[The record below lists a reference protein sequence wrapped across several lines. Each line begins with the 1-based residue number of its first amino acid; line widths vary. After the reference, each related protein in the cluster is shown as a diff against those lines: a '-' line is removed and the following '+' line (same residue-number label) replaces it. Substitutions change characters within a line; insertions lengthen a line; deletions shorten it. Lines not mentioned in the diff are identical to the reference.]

1 MAGRV
6 KYFRLR
12 TIERIGEVQVIS
24 YLKPIF
30 TVLGYRGNGFV
41 VNFLLS
47 SIAPAVVEQ
56 EIVKYGLLRLSK
68 PKWPNQ

>member
-1 MAGRV
+1 M
-6 KYFRLR
+6 
-12 TIERIGEVQVIS
+12 QVIS